1 MYFMQESKA
10 TYELRPYGQDDNI
23 MLIRIQEREVKTQG
37 LPPTVSQVIMMKKS
51 EIEDL
56 ITCLQKMR

>member
-1 MYFMQESKA
+1 MQKSKVI
-10 TYELRPYGQDDNI
+10 YELRPYGQDDDI

-56 ITCLQKMR
+56 ITCLQKMK

>member
-1 MYFMQESKA
+1 MQKSKVI
-10 TYELRPYGQDDNI
+10 YELRPYGQDDDI

-37 LPPTVSQVIMMKKS
+37 LPPTVSQVIMMNKS